1 MTPVARSFSFSR
13 WPGPDARPAVDSFL
27 LAIQSLR
34 DVPDSD
40 LDLLVRRVVVIL
52 SSSRC
57 GSSLFKDALSQH
69 PRLASLDGELDPL
82 LALSGNGFHQNSDSD
97 ALEWVANTAGLTST
111 IMDELSFPSTELLDT
126 ESLLRKWKNRLLLQ
140 FPTHFLAAGVAHR
153 LELSLEEALSQIDRH
168 DRRSEAELQAM
179 ILATVYREEPWRIGY
194 YDGHAGPA
202 AGRYFDERLKIEEP
216 PFVVPTLR
224 RRRFGLA
231 DIADSVLLFKSP
243 SDAYR
248 IGMYE
253 QLFPNAKVTYIHLTR
268 GFAQSVNGLMD
279 GWLYPL
285 GFFSHDLS
293 KVGCQLAIRGYSD
306 VVPFGGK
313 WWKFDLPRNWRHFTR
328 LSLENVC
335 LNQWYCA
342 QDAILQSNVSHL
354 RVSFEHFMA
363 DPAAA
368 LGAVT
373 DHLGLPPVSLPEV
386 LPVRMAT
393 EAPRAKRWHKRAD
406 LILQLAQRAE
416 VREMMSRLGYSMEP
430 DTWV

>member
-1 MTPVARSFSFSR
+1 M
-13 WPGPDARPAVDSFL
+13 DSFL
-27 LAIQSLR
+27 LAIKSRR
-34 DVPDSD
+34 DVPSSE

-57 GSSLFKDALSQH
+57 GSSLFKEALSQH
-69 PRLASLDGELDPL
+69 PRIASLDGELDPL
-82 LALSGNGFHQNSDSD
+82 LALSGNGFNQNSDSD
-97 ALEWVANTAGLTST
+97 CLEWVANTAELTSS
-111 IMDELSFPSTELLDT
+111 IMDELSFVSTELLDH

-140 FPTHFLAAGVAHR
+140 FPTHFLRADAAQG
-153 LELSLEEALSQIDRH
+153 LEQSLEVALSQIDRH
-168 DRRSEAELQAM
+168 DCRSEAELQAL
-179 ILATVYREEPWRIGY
+179 ILATVFHDEPWRIGY
-194 YDGHAGPA
+194 YDGSARPA
-202 AGRYFDERLKIEEP
+202 AGLYFDEPVKIEEP

-231 DIADSVLLFKSP
+231 DLGNSVLLFKSP

-248 IGMYE
+248 IGTYE

-293 KVGCQLAIRGYSD
+293 KIGCQLAIRGYSD

-313 WWKFDLPRNWRHFTR
+313 WWKFDLPRNWRHYTR
-328 LSLENVC
+328 GRLENVC
-335 LNQWYCA
+335 LNQWYSA
-342 QDAILQSNVSHL
+342 QDAILQSGVCSL
-354 RVSFEHFMA
+354 RVSFEQFMA
-363 DPAAA
+363 DPAAV
-368 LGAVT
+368 LGSIT
-373 DHLGLPPVSLPEV
+373 DHLGLPAMTLPGE
-386 LPVRMAT
+386 LPVKMAT
-393 EAPRAKRWHKRAD
+393 EAPRARRWQKRSD

-416 VREMMSRLGYSMEP
+416 VREMMSRLGYTMEP